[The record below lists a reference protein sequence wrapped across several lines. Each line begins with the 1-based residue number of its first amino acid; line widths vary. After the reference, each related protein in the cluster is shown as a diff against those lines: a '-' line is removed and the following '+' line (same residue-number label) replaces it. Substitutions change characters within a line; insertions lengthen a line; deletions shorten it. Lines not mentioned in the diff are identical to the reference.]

1 METRGRQL
9 QIEERLIEEA
19 IALVGSGRS
28 RRVVVAGL
36 PDTPLVMDAVR
47 RSADRLG
54 LRVRLLP
61 EIRAGIVDV
70 AVERFDGLGRP
81 TSALAV

>member
-70 AVERFDGLGRP
+70 AVERSDRLGRP